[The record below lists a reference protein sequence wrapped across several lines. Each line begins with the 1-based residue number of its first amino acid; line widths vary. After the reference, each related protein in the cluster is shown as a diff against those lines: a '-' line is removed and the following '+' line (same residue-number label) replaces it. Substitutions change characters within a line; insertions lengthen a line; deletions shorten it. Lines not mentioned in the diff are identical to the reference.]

1 MSRFGDLINGKAVET
16 PAPAPAPK
24 PVVKPAPEPVK
35 LAAPAPLEEPGKR
48 SLRKSK

>member
-1 MSRFGDLINGKAVET
+1 MSRFGDLISGKAAE
-16 PAPAPAPK
+16 APAPAPK